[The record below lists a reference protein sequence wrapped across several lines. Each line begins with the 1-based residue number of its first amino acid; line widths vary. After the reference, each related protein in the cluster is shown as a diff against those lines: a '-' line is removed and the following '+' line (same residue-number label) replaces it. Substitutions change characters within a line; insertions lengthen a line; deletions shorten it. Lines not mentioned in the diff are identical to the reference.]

1 MREENQ
7 TINTKSR
14 KPLYI
19 SLFIVITL
27 IAGYLFLPG
36 MRNWF
41 QEAWSV
47 LTSNDEKQIELW
59 VADFG
64 WFGPILLIIAMIAQ
78 MFLIII
84 PSWLLTV
91 VCILAYG
98 PIWGSIIVFIAI
110 FAASSVGYY
119 IGKYLG
125 SSVVTRL
132 IGTKTE
138 NKISGFLKRYG
149 IWAIIITR
157 LNPML
162 SNDAISFIAGM
173 LEMSYTKFITSTM
186 IGIAPLVIYI
196 AILGELTSGLTTG
209 LIWGS
214 AISLLLFIGYI
225 YFDKKQQSK
234 NQLEK

>member
-1 MREENQ
+1 MRDENQ
-7 TINTKSR
+7 KLDTKSR

-19 SLFIVITL
+19 SLFIIITL
-27 IAGYLFLPG
+27 VAGYLLVPG
-36 MRNWF
+36 MRNWLH
-41 QEAWSV
+41 EAWSV
-47 LTSNDEKQIELW
+47 LTSNDEKQIQSW
-59 VADFG
+59 VGNFG
-64 WFGPILLIIAMIAQ
+64 WFGPLLLVVAMVAQ

-84 PSWLLTV
+84 PSWLLMV
-91 VCILAYG
+91 VSILAYG
-98 PIWGSIIVFIAI
+98 PIWGSVIVFIAI

-125 SSVVTRL
+125 ASAVTRL

-138 NKISGFLKRYG
+138 NKISQFLKRYG

-157 LNPML
+157 ISPML

-173 LEMSYTKFITSTM
+173 LEMSYAKFITSTM

-196 AILGELTSGLTTG
+196 AILGEMTSGLTTG

-214 AISLLLFIGYI
+214 AVSLLLFIGYV
-225 YFDKKQQSK
+225 YFDKKQRSNNLQK
-234 NQLEK
+234 